1 MVGVDKPE
9 LLPLDEQEQ
18 WNEDF
23 SEAVRLG
30 KLKLPSKE
38 VMLGLM
44 GQNEARGLEVGQET
58 PREYDLV
65 KRVMKRHGFTEEK
78 AIEILIAFGM

>member
-38 VMLGLM
+38 VMLALLAE
-44 GQNEARGLEVGQET
+44 NEAGGLEVGQEA

-78 AIEILIAFGM
+78 AIEMLEAFGM